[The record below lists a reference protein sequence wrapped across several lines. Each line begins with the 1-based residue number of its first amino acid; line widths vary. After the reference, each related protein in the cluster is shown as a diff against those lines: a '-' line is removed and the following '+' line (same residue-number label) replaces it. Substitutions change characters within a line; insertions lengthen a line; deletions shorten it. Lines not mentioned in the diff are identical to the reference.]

1 MYAKFAQ
8 CGNWDEVLELVA
20 QLTKENEQLKK
31 EKQQLIN
38 ESMNLKLRIK
48 QEEKRKKYTHN
59 LISEMK

>member
-1 MYAKFAQ
+1 MYAKFTQ
-8 CGNWDEVLELVA
+8 YGNWDEVLELIA

-38 ESMNLKLRIK
+38 ESMNLTLRIK